1 MSCSRPPSSHG
12 IGAAFGCSGPGRA
25 DIALA
30 ARRYHSM
37 SGVSVSNSL
46 SGGDWELDE
55 VSAMGD
61 PAHVAQIGNGLRV
74 STDES
79 RRRVSLQ

>member
-1 MSCSRPPSSHG
+1 MTVVAHATLFCSELKSIDKP
-12 IGAAFGCSGPGRA
+12 F
-25 DIALA
+25 
-30 ARRYHSM
+30 
-37 SGVSVSNSL
+37 VSNSL
-46 SGGDWELDE
+46 SGGDRELDE

-61 PAHVAQIGNGLRV
+61 PAHVAQIGNGVRV